1 MRCLRMKIRSSKLK
15 QSLPQSQSPVR
26 ISRQKSSSELST
38 LHLVP
43 ENNLQ
48 QTTPSSS
55 KARANKPFPPS
66 SGSQDSKP
74 FLPPEN
80 MGSGKLFPP
89 FQKLAIGK
97 PFAPFQDGNNN
108 QTVETK
114 RSESLNETEFVNLR
128 NLPWIFSTKV
138 L

>member
-1 MRCLRMKIRSSKLK
+1 MRCLTMKKRSSKLK
-15 QSLPQSQSPVR
+15 QSLSQSHSPLR
-26 ISRQKSSSELST
+26 ISRQKISSELST

-43 ENNLQ
+43 KTTFSKQLQ
-48 QTTPSSS
+48 AA
-55 KARANKPFPPS
+55 KKHRANKPFLPS
-66 SGSQDSKP
+66 SGSQDSQP
-74 FLPPEN
+74 FLPTEN

-89 FQKLAIGK
+89 FQNLAIGK

-128 NLPWIFSTKV
+128 NLPRISST
-138 L
+138 